1 MSSAKRIADESGAA
15 RFPMNATS
23 KRTFLLLICAQALH
37 SIEEYYFS
45 LWEVLAPARYVSSLV
60 SSDLSVGFAVVNAAI
75 VALGVW
81 TYAWPVRRN
90 SSYAIPLAWFWT
102 ILETANG
109 IGHTMFAL
117 ASRSY
122 FPGVYTAPLL
132 LVFSGL
138 LAMQLM
144 RRRQAA

>member
-1 MSSAKRIADESGAA
+1 
-15 RFPMNATS
+15 MNATG
-23 KRTFLLLICAQALH
+23 KRFFLLLICSQALH

-45 LWEVLAPARYVSSLV
+45 LWEVLAPARYVSGLV
-60 SSDLSVGFAVVNAAI
+60 SPDLSVGFAVVNAVI
-75 VALGVW
+75 VAFGVW

-90 SSYAIPLAWFWT
+90 RSYALPLVWFWT
-102 ILETANG
+102 LLEAANG
-109 IGHTMFAL
+109 VGHMMFAL

-138 LAMQLM
+138 LAMHLL
-144 RRRQAA
+144 RRRQVA

>member
-1 MSSAKRIADESGAA
+1 MTG
-15 RFPMNATS
+15 TS
-23 KRTFLLLICAQALH
+23 KRLFFLLICAQALH

-45 LWEVLAPARYVSSLV
+45 LWEVLAPARFLSGLV
-60 SSDLSVGFAVVNAAI
+60 STDLPFGFAVINATI
-75 VALGVW
+75 VALGLW

-90 SSYAIPLAWFWT
+90 LNHAMRLAWFWT
-102 ILETANG
+102 ILEAANG
-109 IGHTMFAL
+109 IGHLMFAI

-132 LVFSGL
+132 LVLSGL

-144 RRRQAA
+144 RERPNA

>member
-1 MSSAKRIADESGAA
+1 
-15 RFPMNATS
+15 MNATS
-23 KRTFLLLICAQALH
+23 KRIFLLLIFSQALH

-45 LWEVLAPARYVSSLV
+45 LWEVLAPARFLSGLV
-60 SSDLSVGFAVVNAAI
+60 SADLSVGFAIVNVTI
-75 VALGVW
+75 VALGLW

-90 SSYAIPLAWFWT
+90 RSYALPLVWFWT
-102 ILETANG
+102 ILEMANG
-109 IGHTMFAL
+109 VGHTIFAL

-138 LAMQLM
+138 LAMQLT
-144 RRRQAA
+144 RRSRAA

>member
-1 MSSAKRIADESGAA
+1 MPSTDDISTQRI
-15 RFPMNATS
+15 
-23 KRTFLLLICAQALH
+23 FLLLICAQALH
-37 SIEEYYFS
+37 SIEEYHFS
-45 LWEVLAPARYVSSLV
+45 LWEVLAPARFLSGLV
-60 SSDLSVGFAVVNAAI
+60 STDLPFGFAVINATI
-75 VALGVW
+75 VALGLW

-90 SSYAIPLAWFWT
+90 SSYAVPLAWFWT
-102 ILETANG
+102 ILEAANA
-109 IGHTMFAL
+109 IGHLMFAI

-144 RRRQAA
+144 RRSQAA

>member
-1 MSSAKRIADESGAA
+1 V
-15 RFPMNATS
+15 NATS
-23 KRTFLLLICAQALH
+23 KRIFLLLIFSQALH

-45 LWEVLAPARYVSSLV
+45 LWEVLAPARFLSGLV
-60 SSDLSVGFAVVNAAI
+60 SADLSVGFAIVNVTI
-75 VALGVW
+75 VALGLW

-90 SSYAIPLAWFWT
+90 RSYALPLVWFWT
-102 ILETANG
+102 ILEMANG
-109 IGHTMFAL
+109 VGHTIFAL

-138 LAMQLM
+138 LAMQLT
-144 RRRQAA
+144 RRSRAA

>member
-1 MSSAKRIADESGAA
+1 
-15 RFPMNATS
+15 MNATS
-23 KRTFLLLICAQALH
+23 KRIFLFLICAQALH

-45 LWEVLAPARYVSSLV
+45 LWEVLAPARYLSALV
-60 SSDLSVGFAVVNAAI
+60 SPNLPVGFAVVNVTI

-81 TYAWPVRRN
+81 TYTWPVRHN
-90 SSYAIPLAWFWT
+90 LSYAIHLAWFWT
-102 ILETANG
+102 ILEAANG
-109 IGHTMFAL
+109 VGHMMFAL

>member
-1 MSSAKRIADESGAA
+1 MRL
-15 RFPMNATS
+15 MNATT
-23 KRTFLLLICAQALH
+23 KRLFLLLICAQALH

-45 LWEVLAPARYVSSLV
+45 LWEVLAPARFLSSLV
-60 SSDLSVGFAVVNAAI
+60 STDLSFGFALVNLTI
-75 VALGVW
+75 VALGLW

-90 SSYAIPLAWFWT
+90 SRYAVRLAWFWT
-102 ILETANG
+102 ILEAANG

-122 FPGVYTAPLL
+122 FPGVYTAALL

-138 LAMQLM
+138 LGMQLM
-144 RRRQAA
+144 RRRRAA

>member
-1 MSSAKRIADESGAA
+1 MDATAKRI
-15 RFPMNATS
+15 
-23 KRTFLLLICAQALH
+23 FLLLICAQALH

-45 LWEVLAPARYVSSLV
+45 LWEVLAPARYLAGLISA
-60 SSDLSVGFAVVNAAI
+60 DLSVGFAVGNAAI
-75 VALGVW
+75 VAFGAW

-90 SSYAIPLAWFWT
+90 RSYAIPLAWFWT
-102 ILETANG
+102 ILEAANG
-109 IGHTMFAL
+109 IGHMMFAL

-138 LAMQLM
+138 LAMHLT
-144 RRRQAA
+144 RGRQAA

>member
-1 MSSAKRIADESGAA
+1 MDATGKRI
-15 RFPMNATS
+15 
-23 KRTFLLLICAQALH
+23 FLLLICSQALH

-45 LWEVLAPARYVSSLV
+45 LWEVLAPARFLSGLV
-60 SSDLSVGFAVVNAAI
+60 SADLSVGFAIVNVTI
-75 VALGVW
+75 VALGLW

-90 SSYAIPLAWFWT
+90 RSYALPLVWFWT
-102 ILETANG
+102 ILEMANG
-109 IGHTMFAL
+109 VGHTIFAL

-138 LAMQLM
+138 LAMQLT
-144 RRRQAA
+144 RRSRAA